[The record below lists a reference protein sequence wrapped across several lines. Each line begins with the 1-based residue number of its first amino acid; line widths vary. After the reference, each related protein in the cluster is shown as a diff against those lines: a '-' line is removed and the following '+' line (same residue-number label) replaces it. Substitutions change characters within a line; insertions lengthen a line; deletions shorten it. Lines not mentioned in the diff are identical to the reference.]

1 MRAKSEGVPAAQDR
15 PARAVKRPPA
25 APSRP
30 PLGVLRIDTDAVAR
44 RRSARWRGIA
54 VDIVQCTGK
63 KPFRYSYRAPFHLVM
78 AVDRAV
84 RVAGDTEVDGVG
96 VSSRRDLSGKLT
108 FVPAGHSYRGS
119 FVPGVPPRV
128 TCVYLDPATLAVD
141 PALDFAEARLTPRL
155 FFDDPV
161 IWSTVAKLTALIEH
175 PAGTNRVYAEALGA
189 VLAIELMRLDSGA
202 RTTLLRP
209 RGGLAGW
216 QQRVVREAIES
227 RPTGDFSLAELAG
240 LVGLSPTHF
249 SRAFKRSFGESP
261 SRYQLLRRIDRAKA
275 LLADPSRSIT
285 EVALACGFDFPGNF
299 SAAFR
304 KLTGVAPSEFRR
316 ALE

>member
-1 MRAKSEGVPAAQDR
+1 MRVGLKLAPARPDR
-15 PARAVKRPPA
+15 PLAPEGTADHGTAARSLDVM
-25 APSRP
+25 
-30 PLGVLRIDTDAVAR
+30 RIDTDAAAR
-44 RRSARWRGIA
+44 RRSARWRGMA
-54 VDIVQCTGK
+54 VDVVQCTGK
-63 KPFRYSYRAPFHLVM
+63 QAFRYSYRAPYHLVM

-108 FVPAGHSYRGS
+108 FVPAGRSYRGL

-141 PALDFAEARLTPRL
+141 PALGFAEARLAPRL

-161 IWSTVAKLTALIEH
+161 LWSTVAKLTALVEH
-175 PAGTNRVYAEALGA
+175 PTEDSRAYAEALGA
-189 VLAIELMRLDSGA
+189 VLAIELVRLDTGA
-202 RTTLLRP
+202 RATLAHP

-216 QQRVVREAIES
+216 QQRVVREAIEAQPA
-227 RPTGDFSLAELAG
+227 RDFSLAELAD

-261 SRYQLLRRIDRAKA
+261 SRYQLLRRIERAKA